1 MPLLERWN
9 WGHTPD
15 LPSLASPFQASIFHI
30 NDLYQCDLMHLSKLC
45 RHHRMGSRKSAF
57 NRAPHLL
64 RTALLL
70 CIPRVALLVRKPTK
84 WLSLFFVPKHLV
96 MLIVVYQ
103 TNTGHRASSLY
114 NESNAQNKFTF
125 KCWSCHAFNV
135 VHQLSSF
142 FRTLLCNFRC
152 TPAFEFF
159 AHFALQFSPMKLY
172 FWCLANI
179 FLKSLTNIFCLLP
192 SFFTWNILK
201 HLRYLCCKRYTLLD
215 IGLNLW
221 HSLVLQSQISDFRY
235 SLTKSVFCVKLFSL
249 NNFIHSLNDA
259 PKAHYFCF
267 LLLIQRSAVQ
277 EKSNKATLPNT
288 KCFFYCKTHVVRTIA
303 MFIASQ

>member
-1 MPLLERWN
+1 MLRRCPWMPLLERWN

-125 KCWSCHAFNV
+125 KCWTCQWN
-135 VHQLSSF
+135 
-142 FRTLLCNFRC
+142 
-152 TPAFEFF
+152 EW
-159 AHFALQFSPMKLY
+159 M
-172 FWCLANI
+172 
-179 FLKSLTNIFCLLP
+179 KSLALFLV
-192 SFFTWNILK
+192 WNI
-201 HLRYLCCKRYTLLD
+201 YT
-215 IGLNLW
+215 
-221 HSLVLQSQISDFRY
+221 
-235 SLTKSVFCVKLFSL
+235 FSL
-249 NNFIHSLNDA
+249 ISCTFSLISRMSRQWWPTNSKDII
-259 PKAHYFCF
+259 PTM
-267 LLLIQRSAVQ
+267 Q
-277 EKSNKATLPNT
+277 
-288 KCFFYCKTHVVRTIA
+288 
-303 MFIASQ
+303 